1 MLAGLEDEAHRVAV
15 ALQAHISED
24 RLRLPQSAEGAEA
37 HAALELHVLMR
48 FGHWAR
54 ILEWPAPVDPV
65 LYCATIAQRHFA
77 RGIAFAA
84 LGRVDEAKTE
94 QEHFRKSREEPMLAT
109 RRVHNN
115 MCSVLLEIGEQ
126 MLAGEILYR
135 EKEYDAAFERL
146 AAGVALEDRLAY
158 DEPW

>member
-1 MLAGLEDEAHRVAV
+1 MLAGMESEAHRIAT
-15 ALQAHISED
+15 ALQKHIPEH

-37 HAALELHVLMR
+37 HAGLELHVLMR
-48 FGHWAR
+48 FGHWTR
-54 ILEWPAPVDPV
+54 ILDWPAPADPV
-65 LYCATIAQRHFA
+65 LYCATTAQRHFA

-84 LGRVDEAKTE
+84 LDRVDEAKAE
-94 QEHFRKSREEPMLAT
+94 QELFRISRQEPVLAT

-115 MCSVLLEIGEQ
+115 MCSVLLEIGEE

-135 EKEYDAAFERL
+135 ENRFDTAFDRL